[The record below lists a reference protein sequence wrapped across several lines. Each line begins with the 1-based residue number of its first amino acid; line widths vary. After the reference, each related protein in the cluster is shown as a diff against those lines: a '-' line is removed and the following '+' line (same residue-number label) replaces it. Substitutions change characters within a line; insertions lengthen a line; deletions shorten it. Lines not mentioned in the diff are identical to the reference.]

1 MLDFFLWFWLLDKRY
16 LCGFRPAIKFFSFL
30 FLLPI
35 LSHSLTMSFNIYCLF
50 PFRKLMDPAHL
61 IVAFETVLEMIS
73 IICLI
78 ILIANLYNLSKK
90 QPKKQKNF
98 FVLIFERIKG
108 TKEDNY
114 IYYEDYWMNRTILL
128 SANGIIVLIAS
139 IINIAWSIFYVL
151 HKNIFK
157 EVFDWVEQYIIFVAY
172 LNIFFFVPIILIL
185 FLAIVIKATFIV
197 TAMVC
202 PGFVVSLSES
212 CCKRNKH
219 LNRTLDFSD
228 MEKLEPEFI

>member
-1 MLDFFLWFWLLDKRY
+1 MLDFFLWFWLLDRRY
-16 LCGFRPAIKFFSFL
+16 LCGFRPAIKYFSFL

-35 LSHSLTMSFNIYCLF
+35 LSHSLTMSFNIFCLY
-50 PFRKLMDPAHL
+50 PLTKLMDPAHL
-61 IVAFETVLEMIS
+61 IVAFETILEMVS

-90 QPKKQKNF
+90 QPKKQKNY
-98 FVLIFERIKG
+98 FVLVFEKIKG
-108 TKEDNY
+108 NKEDNY

-128 SANGIIVLIAS
+128 SANGIIVLVAS

-172 LNIFFFVPIILIL
+172 LNIFFFVPILLIL

-202 PGFVVSLSES
+202 PGFVVSLSGS

-228 MEKLEPEFI
+228 VETLEPEFI

>member
-50 PFRKLMDPAHL
+50 PFTKLMDPAHL

-78 ILIANLYNLSKK
+78 ILMSNLYNLSKK

>member
-1 MLDFFLWFWLLDKRY
+1 MNPAY
-16 LCGFRPAIKFFSFL
+16 LVA
-30 FLLPI
+30 
-35 LSHSLTMSFNIYCLF
+35 
-50 PFRKLMDPAHL
+50 
-61 IVAFETVLEMIS
+61 AFETILEIIS
-73 IICLI
+73 TICLT
-78 ILIANLYNLSKK
+78 ILMSNLYGLSKR
-90 QPKKQKNF
+90 QPKKQKNN
-98 FVLIFERIKG
+98 FVLMFERVKSS
-108 TKEDNY
+108 KEENF

>member
-50 PFRKLMDPAHL
+50 PFTKLMDPAHL

-78 ILIANLYNLSKK
+78 ILMSNLYNLSKK

-114 IYYEDYWMNRTILL
+114 IYYEDYWMNRT
-128 SANGIIVLIAS
+128 
-139 IINIAWSIFYVL
+139 VL